1 VRGERGKRKERVGVV
16 TSDRMTKTRVVR
28 VETLRRHPLYRKA
41 VRHVK
46 TLKAHD
52 AQDASRVG
60 DVVLLAETRPLSREK
75 RWRIVRILEHRTPPA
90 ASPAGGV
97 EG

>member
-1 VRGERGKRKERVGVV
+1 MKGERGKRKERVGVV
-16 TSDRMTKTRVVR
+16 VSDRMAKTRVVR
-28 VETLRRHPLYRKA
+28 VESLRRHPLYKKA

-52 AQDASRVG
+52 EENASRAG

-75 RWRIVRILEHRTPPA
+75 RWRIVRILEHRTLPA
-90 ASPAGGV
+90 AAPAG
-97 EG
+97 EAEA